1 MNHHLSYT
9 GQVSTFNIP
18 DLLRPRRHWIERREG
33 SYLCDKSALEASN
46 SRRLLSASRIRRCTS
61 KFGGDQ
67 TAMPPNANKH
77 LGRGDLV
84 KAAPKPNLLSTQIPT
99 QNSAQLSTRIPNQNP
114 AQFAAQLHSQLSTRF
129 PGQNPKTTQIFRK
142 TPLGN
147 PSSNMLQ
154 DLDNLRNQKVN
165 IQKRTAEEDPDI
177 ENPSRQAKKA
187 RVGDKEGDSD
197 PSCPLY
203 CSFKQAMIQVM
214 ASINV
219 FKIAIIY
226 LLGSAQWF
234 ITKTWTYLRWFNR
247 KETATLSQLSQGS
260 FSSSIR

>member
-1 MNHHLSYT
+1 MVT
-9 GQVSTFNIP
+9 
-18 DLLRPRRHWIERREG
+18 
-33 SYLCDKSALEASN
+33 K
-46 SRRLLSASRIRRCTS
+46 
-61 KFGGDQ
+61 

-99 QNSAQLSTRIPNQNP
+99 
-114 AQFAAQLHSQLSTRF
+114 QFAAQLHSQLSTRF

-203 CSFKQAMIQVM
+203 C
-214 ASINV
+214 ASS
-219 FKIAIIY
+219 K
-226 LLGSAQWF
+226 L
-234 ITKTWTYLRWFNR
+234 
-247 KETATLSQLSQGS
+247 
-260 FSSSIR
+260 